1 MEEIEKMIEEF
12 MQKEV
17 VPYYE
22 ATAAELLKI
31 SNARK
36 EDPLPF

>member
-12 MQKEV
+12 MQTEV

-22 ATAAELLKI
+22 AAVAENLRI

-36 EDPLPF
+36 EDPPPF